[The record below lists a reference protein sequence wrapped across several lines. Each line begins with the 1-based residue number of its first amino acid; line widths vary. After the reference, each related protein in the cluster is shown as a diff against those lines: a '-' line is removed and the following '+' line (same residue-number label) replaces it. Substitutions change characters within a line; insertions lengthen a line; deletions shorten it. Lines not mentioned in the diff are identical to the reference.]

1 MVINTISP
9 REKDDVQK
17 KTRSILDEL
26 DNLLVHRDREKLIES
41 RANHIIQGAVNL
53 INAIRENYDPD
64 TAKELENR
72 LLNSIKAQDA
82 AKFARGIRRVSKN
95 EKQ

>member
-1 MVINTISP
+1 M
-9 REKDDVQK
+9 QK
-17 KTRSILDEL
+17 KTKSILDEL
-26 DNLLVHRDREKLIES
+26 DSLLVHRDREKLLES

-53 INAIRENYDPD
+53 INTIRENYDPEM
-64 TAKELENR
+64 AKELENR

-82 AKFARGIRRVSKN
+82 SKFARGIRRANKN